1 MMLGNISHKLGEFQK
16 MKIKL
21 LIAACS
27 LCLTST
33 MALAQDDTQ
42 TREEKDE
49 QRQQHSGQKMNYS
62 FIEVSSLQYD
72 MDIGGVDIEPD
83 GYNLNLSLSLGDSL
97 FGVVDRKRSD
107 GSFAGADYDFDTE
120 GYGFGLR
127 GDSWFASYTYNT
139 WEMGNTEFDV
149 DTIRL
154 GFRDQWTKNLEFN
167 ASYSWN
173 NIEDADNDDGFQVGL
188 AYSISDSFDLI
199 AEYETIGGH
208 FDIDYVSAGIRLNF

>member
-1 MMLGNISHKLGEFQK
+1 

-21 LIAACS
+21 LIACCA
-27 LCLTST
+27 LCF
-33 MALAQDDTQ
+33 A
-42 TREEKDE
+42 
-49 QRQQHSGQKMNYS
+49 
-62 FIEVSSLQYD
+62 SSLSMAEEEDESKKERGHNHNHDLSYSYLEVTTLDYD

-83 GYNLNLSLSLGDSL
+83 GYKLKLSLSLGDSL
-97 FGVVDRKRSD
+97 FGVIDRKRSE
-107 GSFAGADYDFDTE
+107 GSFAGSDYDFDSE

-139 WEMGNTEFDV
+139 WEMNNDEFDV

-154 GFRDQWTKNLEFN
+154 GFRNMWTQRLEFN

-188 AYSISDSFDLI
+188 AYRLSDNFHLI
-199 AEYETIGGH
+199 ADYETIGGH
-208 FDIDYVSAGIRLNF
+208 FDIDSWSAGVRLSF